1 MVDKEDTSD
10 LLTTPD
16 HDLKRKQMNDND
28 DDNDGDVR
36 LTWGTMSL
44 FQRVREVQLR
54 SRLRGV

>member
-1 MVDKEDTSD
+1 MIDQEDTSD

-28 DDNDGDVR
+28 DDNEVR
-36 LTWGTMSL
+36 FTWGAMSL

>member
-1 MVDKEDTSD
+1 MIDQEDTSD

-28 DDNDGDVR
+28 DDDVR

-44 FQRVREVQLR
+44 FQRVREVQLT